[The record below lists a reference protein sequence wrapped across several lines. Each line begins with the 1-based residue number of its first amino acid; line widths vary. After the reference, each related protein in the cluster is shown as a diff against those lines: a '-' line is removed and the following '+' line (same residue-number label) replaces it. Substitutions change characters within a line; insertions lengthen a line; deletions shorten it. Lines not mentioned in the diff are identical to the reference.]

1 MITILNFIFIFPQ
14 AALSLIESEGKSEL
28 ARAQLK
34 SSQFDSQSESMSDL
48 SRIARNKADE
58 LEKTAESYRASAKDT
73 KERAINASDIA
84 KNTIDLQRS
93 ITDQLKTKIAPDF
106 PSEEKKLETLKKL
119 TAESLEKANSVY
131 DESLT
136 LIAKVN
142 GLPIPELNLQPIKE
156 ESARLSTET
165 DGIKKNLDDI
175 LDTHEDLL
183 STVEGNIN
191 LSEILIAR

>member
-1 MITILNFIFIFPQ
+1 MITILNNIFFPQ

-48 SRIARNKADE
+48 SREARKNADE

-156 ESARLSTET
+156 ESARLSAET
-165 DGIKKNLDDI
+165 DEIKKNLDDI
-175 LDTHEDLL
+175 LDSHEDLL

>member
-1 MITILNFIFIFPQ
+1 
-14 AALSLIESEGKSEL
+14 
-28 ARAQLK
+28 
-34 SSQFDSQSESMSDL
+34 MSDL
-48 SRIARNKADE
+48 SREARKSADE

-119 TAESLEKANSVY
+119 TAESLEKANNVY

-156 ESARLSTET
+156 ESARLSAET
-165 DGIKKNLDDI
+165 DDIKKNLDDI
-175 LDTHEDLL
+175 LNSHEDLL